1 MNNKR
6 RGPTY
11 STEEVDHLLQSLRE
25 HLPIGPEEWDLVA
38 SEHVKT
44 WGQNGRDTTSLRRK
58 FNQLVKQKM
67 ATGDPHCPPH
77 VREAKRIMIGIRQK
91 AELDTCEVEDDGL
104 SLEEVGLCEVEA
116 TAPLASVSITK
127 TSTTESSA
135 SKTSTTES
143 SASESVKSYKSEN
156 ISPKL
161 KRIATPRK
169 KSNEEMSITDFM
181 KFSIMQREQDRKDME
196 LEIREERQRREEIER
211 KREEDDRLFKN
222 MFFATML
229 QNNNVQNGEIM
240 KKF

>member
-58 FNQLVKQKM
+58 FNQLVKQKTP
-67 ATGDPHCPPH
+67 TGDPHCPPH

-91 AELDTCEVEDDGL
+91 AELDTCEVE
-104 SLEEVGLCEVEA
+104 EVGLCEVEA

-135 SKTSTTES
+135 TAPLASVSITETSTTES

-181 KFSIMQREQDRKDME
+181 KFSIMQREEDRKDRE

-211 KREEDDRLFKN
+211 KGEEDDRLFKN
-222 MFFATML
+222 MFFAL
-229 QNNNVQNGEIM
+229 LLRCSD
-240 KKF
+240 